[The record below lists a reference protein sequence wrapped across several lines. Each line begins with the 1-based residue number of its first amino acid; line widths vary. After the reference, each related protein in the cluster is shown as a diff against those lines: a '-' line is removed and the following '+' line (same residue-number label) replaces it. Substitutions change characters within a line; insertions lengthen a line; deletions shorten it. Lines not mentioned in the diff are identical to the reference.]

1 MVLALILFLF
11 LVNTKCDDENKRN
24 LNKNGTKIFIVIQ
37 IVFMEHWLFLRM
49 SKVYQWEAEQ
59 FGGSSLDF
67 KFFKFFFYFKLASK
81 LAHRLQRERL
91 MYFLRVESRDWI
103 HSRTSR
109 KGWKN
114 LTNGYLTNDERIGQ
128 YLQTERSE
136 SGPKITANPIAS
148 RLREHMKKIELIFF

>member
-1 MVLALILFLF
+1 MRGWAVWWLI
-11 LVNTKCDDENKRN
+11 T
-24 LNKNGTKIFIVIQ
+24 
-37 IVFMEHWLFLRM
+37 WL
-49 SKVYQWEAEQ
+49 
-59 FGGSSLDF
+59 F

-114 LTNGYLTNDERIGQ
+114 LTNGYLTNDERIWQ
-128 YLQTERSE
+128 YLQTKRSE
-136 SGPKITANPIAS
+136 SGPKITANPIVS
-148 RLREHMKKIELIFF
+148 RLREHMKKIELIFFKRTVRIRIYYWSFQKAILKNCEFYLFPPSRQ